1 MESYQINQSIT
12 PVRFEPMFIAYCLR
26 CLQYVYR
33 CCVALS
39 RIESIE
45 TDLINRLDE
54 VDIELHRVHDEIDQV
69 DSRLDSR
76 KNIR

>member
-1 MESYQINQSIT
+1 
-12 PVRFEPMFIAYCLR
+12 MFIAYCLR

-45 TDLINRLDE
+45 TDLINRTESCERLLDE
-54 VDIELHRVHDEIDQV
+54 VDIELHRVHDEINQV